1 MDVVQA
7 LRRAHQVRLVDCHE
21 IGIGTQPAKRPHDA
35 IAHAKARGAGADG
48 LDDTGEF
55 DTQHGGQ
62 LKWEGLLDETFTNF
76 PIDAVHAGGANADQ
90 NLALA
95 GCGPR
100 DLGDLGGG
108 NTAIGANQDSALSGG
123 HFSRIGVAMTR
134 R

>member
-48 LDDTGEF
+48 LDDTGQF

-62 LKWEGLLDETFTNF
+62 LKREGVPDVAFTNF
-76 PIDAVHAGGANADQ
+76 PVDAVHAGSPNADQ
-90 NLALA
+90 NLALSR
-95 GCGPR
+95 CGLR
-100 DLGDLGGG
+100 GRGDLGGG
-108 NTAIGANQDSALSGG
+108 STAIGADQDSALSGG
-123 HFSRIGVAMTR
+123 HLGLLISKLR
-134 R
+134 